1 MDLYHRGLHEQSVGN
16 FRPTEREVR
25 YQREQFYES
34 LRVQGIPAILYSI
47 KPGED
52 SFDFYGD
59 VDERAQPY
67 RKGFKT
73 LITYDVLPTI
83 KTLRSLGWYHEQED
97 LPIIA
102 HIPLLYEN
110 AETKELT
117 EFRPK
122 IDDMIELESNPY
134 DTGEENDTRQYQ
146 IKKLK
151 GVGFPSTIYYIAN
164 VVPYRRNFSED
175 I

>member
-1 MDLYHRGLHEQSVGN
+1 MPRTFAGMNY
-16 FRPTEREVR
+16 RPTDKEVR

-34 LRVQGIPAILYSI
+34 LRVQGIPAKIYSI
-47 KPGED
+47 KPHED
-52 SFDFYGD
+52 SHDFYGD
-59 VDERAQPY
+59 IDERSNPY
-67 RKGFKT
+67 VSGFDT

-83 KTLRSLGWYHEQED
+83 QTLRNLGWYQEQED

-102 HIPLLYEN
+102 HIPLLYEDTLN
-110 AETKELT
+110 GLT

-122 IDDMIELESNPY
+122 IDDKIELISNPLDEDINCDKQFY
-134 DTGEENDTRQYQ
+134 L

-151 GVGFPSTIYYIAN
+151 GVGFPHTIYYIAN
-164 VVPYRRNFSED
+164 IVPYRRNRDEL